1 MRRLVDRRV
10 STLALAAACLAMAAA
25 PAAAQMKGGGGGFG
39 PGYTDVGAV
48 VGIGG
53 LNGASASFGGRFE
66 HGFKTL
72 PDLGN
77 GTLSFQV
84 GAEWYSWSYNPFP
97 GFSYSVS
104 YVPIFGSI
112 NYHFHLDDPKWDPFI
127 GAGLGYYYV
136 SCSSTGTGFNGAC
149 SYSSSLYFVGRAGG
163 RYFFNPKWAAYA
175 DVGAGGAALNLGLT
189 FKLN

>member
-1 MRRLVDRRV
+1 MRRLVDRHV
-10 STLALAAACLAMAAA
+10 STLALAAACLATAV
-25 PAAAQMKGGGGGFG
+25 PAAAQMKGGSGNFG
-39 PGYTDVGAV
+39 VGYTDIGPVI
-48 VGIGG
+48 GIGG

-66 HGFKTL
+66 HAFKQL
-72 PDLGN
+72 PDMGN
-77 GTLSFQV
+77 GTLSFQA
-84 GAEWYSWSYNPFP
+84 GAEWYSWSYNPVP

-112 NYHFHLDDPKWDPFI
+112 NYHFHLDDPKWDPFL

-136 SCSSTGTGFNGAC
+136 SCSSSGTGFNGAC

-163 RYFFNPKWAAYA
+163 RYFFSPKMAAYA
-175 DVGAGGAALNLGLT
+175 DVGAGGAAFNVGIM